1 MTRIWCVEY
10 RVFPLDPVFYIHTDN
25 SRIVDAND
33 DELAR
38 VPPAAVYD
46 VAESGHSRSS
56 HRYEPTYGGDGRSCE
71 GDLAE

>member
-1 MTRIWCVEY
+1 MTRIWCVENC
-10 RVFPLDPVFYIHTDN
+10 VFALDPVFYIHTHH

-33 DELAR
+33 DELTR
-38 VPPAAVYD
+38 VPPANVYD

-56 HRYEPTYGGDGRSCE
+56 FCDEPTYGGDGRSCE

>member
-1 MTRIWCVEY
+1 MTRIWCVEN
-10 RVFPLDPVFYIHTDN
+10 RVFPLDPVFYIHTDD

-38 VPPAAVYD
+38 VPPANVYD
-46 VAESGHSRSS
+46 VTESGHSRSS
-56 HRYEPTYGGDGRSCE
+56 YRDEPTYGGDGRSCE

>member
-1 MTRIWCVEY
+1 M
-10 RVFPLDPVFYIHTDN
+10 FFGLDSLFYIHTDH

-38 VPPAAVYD
+38 VPPANVYH
-46 VAESGHSRSS
+46 VTESGHSRSS
-56 HRYEPTYGGDGRSCE
+56 YRYEPTYGGNGRSCE